1 MELKVPF
8 KLNVKYLNHN
18 KDHFEG
24 KAIFH
29 EKEHDIDIH
38 AQVNSKKIK
47 VPFEVIGVTD
57 EEILVRLSGPSGV
70 YIEDRVEFDGQ
81 SQQIQIESDA
91 IFHEVFSNQA
101 KIDTIEI
108 FVR

>member
-8 KLNVKYLNHN
+8 KLNVKYLNLN

-38 AQVNSKKIK
+38 AQVNSKKI
-47 VPFEVIGVTD
+47 
-57 EEILVRLSGPSGV
+57 
-70 YIEDRVEFDGQ
+70 
-81 SQQIQIESDA
+81 
-91 IFHEVFSNQA
+91 
-101 KIDTIEI
+101 
-108 FVR
+108 